1 MRMIGAYQGNW
12 RLGCRSARGVLEG
25 ATTVS
30 DEIQKAVEP
39 LGSPR
44 TLEAVRQIDAAL
56 ESGEIDEETWYQ
68 ELAAIDTPIYLAQDT
83 PWGQSG
89 KGGDEAR
96 WEQARRLIIDAIDR
110 DGTFLDVGCAS
121 GYLMECV
128 HRWAR
133 AKGLS
138 IEPYGLDIAPELADL
153 ARRRLP
159 HWAKRIYVGNIIHW
173 EPPQRFDFVRTGLEY
188 VPVRRQRDLVE
199 QLLREVVAPGGR
211 LIIGACSEKK
221 EGGLAG
227 PLLEERVSAL
237 GFAIAGRSERPH
249 SDHGSVYRVLWIDSP
264 GR

>member
-1 MRMIGAYQGNW
+1 LSEEIKK
-12 RLGCRSARGVLEG
+12 LG
-25 ATTVS
+25 
-30 DEIQKAVEP
+30 EP

-56 ESGEIDEETWYQ
+56 EAGEIDEETWYR

-96 WEQARRLIIDAIDR
+96 WEQARRLIVDAIDR
-110 DGTFLDVGCAS
+110 DGAFLDVGCAS

-159 HWAKRIYVGNIIHW
+159 HRADRIFVGNIIRW
-173 EPPQRFDFVRTGLEY
+173 EPPGTREAGGRFDFVRTGLEY

-199 QLLREVVAPGGR
+199 RLLREIVAPGGR

-221 EGGLAG
+221 EGGLTESS
-227 PLLEERVSAL
+227 LEERATGL
-237 GFAIAGRSERPH
+237 GFAVAGRSERLTPTMEA
-249 SDHGSVYRVLWIDSP
+249 SIASCGSTALAGKRSLHL
-264 GR
+264 

>member
-1 MRMIGAYQGNW
+1 LSEKIKKPA
-12 RLGCRSARGVLEG
+12 
-25 ATTVS
+25 
-30 DEIQKAVEP
+30 EP

-44 TLEAVRQIDAAL
+44 TLEAVQRIDAAL
-56 ESGEIDEETWYQ
+56 EAGEIDEETWYR

-96 WEQARRLIIDAIDR
+96 WEQARRLIVAAIDR
-110 DGTFLDVGCAS
+110 NGAFLDVGCAS

-128 HRWAR
+128 QRWAG
-133 AKGLS
+133 AQGWA

-159 HWAKRIYVGNIIHW
+159 HWADRIFVGNILHW
-173 EPPQRFDFVRTGLEY
+173 EPPMQFDFVRTGLEY
-188 VPVRRQRDLVE
+188 YVPARRHRELVE
-199 QLLREVVAPGGR
+199 RLLREVVAPGGR
-211 LIIGACSEKK
+211 LILGACSERK
-221 EGGLAG
+221 EGGLAR
-227 PLLEERVSAL
+227 PSLEERVSDL

-249 SDHGSVYRVLWIDSP
+249 SDAGSVYRVLWIDSP